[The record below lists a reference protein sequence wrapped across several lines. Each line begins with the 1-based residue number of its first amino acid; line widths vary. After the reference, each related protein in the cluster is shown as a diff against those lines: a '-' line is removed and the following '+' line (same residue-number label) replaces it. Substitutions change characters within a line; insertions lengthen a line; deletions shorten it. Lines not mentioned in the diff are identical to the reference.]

1 MRLFLLF
8 LLPLS
13 LFAVELSTLIEY
25 AKNNHTSLKTIEQR
39 VSAVGD
45 EYDISRNFADPVISL
60 SVSDIQLKDPTNR
73 SIEPMQYNAITF
85 TQRIPYFGKR
95 DANSDK
101 IEAKKEKIS
110 LSLDERKV
118 KLVESIKIT
127 AYSIWQIE
135 EELKIT
141 HNYMQL
147 TKQNIKLYSAL
158 SSTDSKSH
166 MSIMSA
172 EMSLSELKIKQS
184 RLESSLAGFYKKL
197 SYLCAMEVKNVEL
210 DMHVQKPKN
219 ISFYTQTKSQ
229 NISYKIKEATLKE
242 ADKDIKVK
250 ELASYIDPVVQVG
263 YYQREAFEDYANIG
277 ISFSLPIYG
286 SEKSQTQISRKLS
299 LASKTQVAD
308 FENLLEAEIVQ
319 THAKLESSYKIYDII
334 QNQSMPQIEHMF
346 KLSSNSI
353 KNGDELF
360 LYINLLEKKL
370 SLDEKSIAAVAEYYK
385 HLATLDALIGET
397 K

>member
-45 EYDISRNFADPVISL
+45 EYDISRNFADPVLSL
-60 SVSDIQLKDPTNR
+60 SVSDIQFKDPTNR
-73 SIEPMQYNAITF
+73 SIEPMQYSAITF

-101 IEAKKEKIS
+101 IEARKEKIS

-135 EELKIT
+135 EDLKIT
-141 HNYMQL
+141 DNYMQL

-184 RLESSLAGFYKKL
+184 RLESSLVGFYKKL
-197 SYLCAMEVKNVEL
+197 SYLCAMEVKNIEL
-210 DMHVQKPKN
+210 NMHVKKPKD
-219 ISFYTQTKSQ
+219 ISFYSQTKSQ

-250 ELASYIDPVVQVG
+250 ELASYIDPVIQVG
-263 YYQREAFEDYANIG
+263 YYQRESFEDYTNIG

-286 SEKSQTQISRKLS
+286 SEEPQNQISRKLS
-299 LASKTQVAD
+299 LASKTQVTD
-308 FENLLEAEIVQ
+308 FENLLEAEIIQ